1 MKNSDRNLP
10 GYTPAE
16 IVIEFGSRS
25 DGLEVAELPAE
36 VNQSTTFP
44 DWQKIVPIGLFV
56 VSVAAAVMLYSYVYS
71 RRSKERKKYSEG
83 NLLI

>member
-1 MKNSDRNLP
+1 MVRDWHKS
-10 GYTPAE
+10 
-16 IVIEFGSRS
+16 SCHS
-25 DGLEVAELPAE
+25 K
-36 VNQSTTFP
+36 TFICETAL